1 MPDYKITFSVIFL
14 FSFEYKLKKEEEKI
28 LKFFS
33 DLIKGILIGSGA
45 ILPGISSGV
54 FCVIFGIYDKL
65 VENVLGIFKHFK
77 KSISYLA
84 PIAIGGVIGV
94 ILFGNILKTLLNL
107 YPTPMK
113 YLFIGLILGSIPVL
127 IQKVNSNRGFRL
139 HYFLFTFLAFSIGIL
154 MVFLENYLSSHII
167 INSIISSYTISLTSI
182 LFLITAGFFMSIG
195 IVVPG
200 VSSTVILMCFGIYDI
215 YLSAISTMNLII
227 LIPLGFGVLIGSLI
241 FLKTINYL
249 LNNFYMETFYAIIGF
264 SLGSVLVLYEP
275 LPFNLIGFCSIG
287 ILIAGFYIA
296 NFFESKE

>member
-1 MPDYKITFSVIFL
+1 MKFL
-14 FSFEYKLKKEEEKI
+14 TDI
-28 LKFFS
+28 
-33 DLIKGILIGSGA
+33 IKGIFIGAGA

-65 VENVLGIFKHFK
+65 IENVLGIFKHFR
-77 KSISYLA
+77 KSVRYLT
-84 PIAIGGVIGV
+84 PIIIGGVIGIV
-94 ILFGNILKTLLNL
+94 IFGNILNSLLTR
-107 YPTPMK
+107 YPIPMK

-127 IQKVNSNRGFRL
+127 IKKVNSNRGFRL
-139 HYFLFTFLAFSIGIL
+139 HYFLFTFFAFSIGIL
-154 MVFLENYLSSHII
+154 MVLLENYLSSHII
-167 INSIISSYTISLTSI
+167 SNSIINSSTFSLTSI
-182 LFLITAGFFMSIG
+182 LFLIIAGFFMSIG

-200 VSSTVILMCFGIYDI
+200 VSSTVILMCFGIYNI

-227 LIPLGFGVLIGSLI
+227 LIPLGIGVLIGSLI
-241 FLKTINYL
+241 FLKMINYL

-275 LPFNLIGFCSIG
+275 LPFNIIGFCSIC